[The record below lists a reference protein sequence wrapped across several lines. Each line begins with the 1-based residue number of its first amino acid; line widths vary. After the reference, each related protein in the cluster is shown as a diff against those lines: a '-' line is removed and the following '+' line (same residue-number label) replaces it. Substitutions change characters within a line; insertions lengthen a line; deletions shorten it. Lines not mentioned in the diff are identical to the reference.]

1 MTKTLQLTKSSTIQ
15 NKFPSNIADLIRDRK
30 SSHPTPNS
38 ARKRARINLSKIL
51 FQRNVSAIE
60 EESMTKTEKAFF
72 YRTAAEVAPDN
83 PGFMTAKTTSRAK
96 GSAKTAKS

>member
-1 MTKTLQLTKSSTIQ
+1 MRENALGSIFWARQRRRSA
-15 NKFPSNIADLIRDRK
+15 N
-30 SSHPTPNS
+30 

-60 EESMTKTEKAFF
+60 EETMTKTEKAFF

-83 PGFMTAKTTSRAK
+83 PGFMTAKSTSRAK